1 MDLGLGGKR
10 VLITGGSRGIGFACA
25 RGFLAEGA
33 DVVIA
38 ARDPERLKA
47 AKKELAVRAQ
57 GRIETVALDMA
68 APGAADRLAERF
80 EAAHPAIDIL
90 VNNAGAIP
98 GGDILAVDETKWRAA
113 WELKVFGY
121 VNLARAMFRGMRERK
136 RGVILNIIGLGGEAM
151 NFSYAAGAAGNAAL
165 MALTQA
171 LGSRSTDHGVRVVG
185 INPGL
190 VATDRMEFLMRTR
203 AEKEL
208 GDANRWREIVAKSD
222 LPFGRAAEPEEVA
235 NVAVFLASER
245 AAYVSGC
252 IMRVDGGALYR
263 R

>member
-1 MDLGLGGKR
+1 MDLGLSGKR

-38 ARDPERLKA
+38 ARDAERLKV
-47 AKKELAVRAQ
+47 AKKELAARAQ
-57 GRIETVALDMA
+57 GRVETVTIDMGK
-68 APGAADRLAERF
+68 PGAADSLAERF
-80 EAAHPAIDIL
+80 AAAHPAIDIL

-98 GGDILAVDETKWRAA
+98 GGDILAVDEAKWRAA

-121 VNLARAMFRGMRERK
+121 VNLARAMFKGMSQRK
-136 RGVILNIIGLGGEAM
+136 QGVILNIIGLGGEAM
-151 NFSYAAGAAGNAAL
+151 NFNYAAGAAGNAAL

-171 LGSRSTDHGVRVVG
+171 MGSRSADHGVRVLG

-208 GDANRWREIVAKSD
+208 GDANRWREIIAKSD
-222 LPFGRAAEPEEVA
+222 LPFGRAAEPDEIA
-235 NVAVFLASER
+235 NVAVFLASEK
-245 AAYVSGC
+245 ASYMTGC
-252 IMRVDGGALYR
+252 VVRVDGGALHR